1 MSKISEGS
9 GISQQRG
16 KYLSDVLITSV
27 SNLSYSNVFRW
38 IYLTFT
44 ERRCQQRV
52 GWKVRGGVTQ
62 RFNKQIQILCK
73 LSGRSGRHYIALLNT
88 TLPWNIQ
95 IPKEL
100 TWVGTDRGLENF
112 KNNLIAYWHSDK
124 CVYFLKKIRLVACFK
139 MYVLFQFFY
148 PGPLYDLY
156 FFQLACLGASPWWPL
171 HCPLCCSLVST

>member
-1 MSKISEGS
+1 MSKISKGS
-9 GISQQRG
+9 GIFQQRG

-27 SNLSYSNVFRW
+27 RNLSYSNVLRW

-52 GWKVRGGVTQ
+52 GRKGRGGVTQ

-112 KNNLIAYWHSDK
+112 KNNLITCCIDILT
-124 CVYFLKKIRLVACFK
+124 CVYI
-139 MYVLFQFFY
+139 
-148 PGPLYDLY
+148 
-156 FFQLACLGASPWWPL
+156 S
-171 HCPLCCSLVST
+171 